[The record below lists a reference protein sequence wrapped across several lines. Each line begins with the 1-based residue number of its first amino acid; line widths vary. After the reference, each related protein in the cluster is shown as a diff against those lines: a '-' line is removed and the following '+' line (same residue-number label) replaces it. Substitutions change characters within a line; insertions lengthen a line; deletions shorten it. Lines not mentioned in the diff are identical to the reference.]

1 MKVTRQ
7 INLEFYDMYRKSNQ
21 GEEDVNSKIYKLYL
35 NIKRKEDEIKK
46 LRDNELIS
54 IFQQLIEYVY
64 DIFLNNNVTF
74 IKNQSIEEL
83 DNSIQKL
90 NLLISSKLTNITS
103 NQKFSLLIYAKR
115 FSQLVYLKLKDIEQ
129 ALIIAKNNF
138 EKEDLN
144 ESLFSES
151 EDKNEEEEEEK
162 KFENLK
168 LELVHLERQNMKSKI
183 VSFAI
188 NFQEL
193 EAWKKEAKNLEKML
207 KKPSN
212 NAEALSDIISDIVS
226 YKSDDVH

>member
-64 DIFLNNNVTF
+64 DIFLNNNVTY

-168 LELVHLERQNMKSKI
+168 LELVHLERQTMKSKI

>member
-1 MKVTRQ
+1 M
-7 INLEFYDMYRKSNQ
+7 
-21 GEEDVNSKIYKLYL
+21 
-35 NIKRKEDEIKK
+35 
-46 LRDNELIS
+46 
-54 IFQQLIEYVY
+54 
-64 DIFLNNNVTF
+64 
-74 IKNQSIEEL
+74 

-168 LELVHLERQNMKSKI
+168 LELVHLERQTMKSKI

-188 NFQEL
+188 NF
-193 EAWKKEAKNLEKML
+193 
-207 KKPSN
+207 
-212 NAEALSDIISDIVS
+212 
-226 YKSDDVH
+226 